1 MTENVQKTPTLT
13 ARQKRAIA
21 AMTAGRNY
29 EQAAMSAG
37 VSTRTIARWREQEH
51 FEDALQNAGQTA
63 IGDASRKL
71 TAGLETA
78 VDFLL
83 AVIQDDD
90 APPSVRVRAALGL
103 IDRQIRLQEASE
115 IMQRLENLEQTQVVF
130 RWSDEALIERAGKIL
145 NRHEH

>member
-1 MTENVQKTPTLT
+1 MSENVNQNQKLT
-13 ARQKRAIA
+13 SKQRRAIA
-21 AMTAGRNY
+21 ALTAGQNY
-29 EQAAMSAG
+29 EQSALAAG

-71 TAGLETA
+71 TAGLDTA

-83 AVIQDDD
+83 AIIQDDD

-103 IDRQIRLQEASE
+103 IDRQIRLKETTE
-115 IMQRLENLEQTQVVF
+115 IMTRLESLEQTQIVF
-130 RWSDEALIERAGKIL
+130 RWSDNG
-145 NRHEH
+145 H

>member
-1 MTENVQKTPTLT
+1 MTENGKQNQKLT
-13 ARQKRAIA
+13 ARQRKAIA

-37 VSTRTIARWREQEH
+37 VSTRTIARWREMPH
-51 FEDALQNAGQTA
+51 FEDALQSAGQTA

-83 AVIQDDD
+83 AVIQDED

-103 IDRQIRLQEASE
+103 IDRQIRLKETTE
-115 IMQRLENLEQTQVVF
+115 IMARLESLEQTQIVF
-130 RWSDEALIERAGKIL
+130 RWSDNG
-145 NRHEH
+145 H